1 MKNRHRRRRHSPPIV
16 VASGGL
22 AVAGNSALA
31 AGDADKVQGKA
42 QAAKTSA
49 KTSGGPQV

>member
-1 MKNRHRRRRHSPPIV
+1 MKNHIAAVGLAAIV

-31 AGDADKVQGKA
+31 ADDSDNVQGKA

-49 KTSGGPQV
+49 KTSGVLKC